1 MELLSSAPIGQDQ
14 LAGIIDRLDPQA
26 VAEQLV
32 ASFREGIPGY
42 RRLPTPVIVGQILE
56 VARRNVELCFR
67 SIADG
72 RAPTAADLEPFM
84 ISARDRATEGMPLE
98 DLLHA
103 YRLGGRLGWLAIV
116 EATEPDEREHLIVA
130 AERLMQYVDAVS
142 AAVAQAYL
150 DERQQVVSEE
160 ERSARDLFDALLADT
175 PIDARL
181 ETLMER
187 RAFALADAYR
197 PFVLRLPGS
206 SSRRHAELASAL
218 RREHML
224 ALTEGDRIAGLAPP
238 EMEPPPPGN
247 GLIAVGDV
255 TARDQLGAAI
265 DDLRVIAELAES
277 RGIRG
282 RVQPQSFAL
291 ELLLLAAPRHATKL
305 AHRVLDPLRTAEAG
319 RSTEL
324 LTTLDAFLDCGLDR
338 RRTAERLHVHPNTLD
353 YRLKRIRELTD
364 MDVRNP
370 QDVALLVLALKV
382 GPRNGDARR
391 VPGA

>member
-1 MELLSSAPIGQDQ
+1 VVGVLSSALIEHDQ
-14 LAGIIDRLDPQA
+14 LAAIVDRLDAQA

-32 ASFREGIPGY
+32 ASFREQIPGY
-42 RRLPTPVIVGQILE
+42 RRLPTPVIAEQILE

-72 RAPTAADLEPFM
+72 REPTAADLEPFM
-84 ISARDRATEGMPLE
+84 LSARDRAGEGMPLE

-116 EATEPDEREHLIVA
+116 EAAEPDERENLIVA
-130 AERLMQYVDAVS
+130 AERLMHYVDAVS

-160 ERSARDLFDALLADT
+160 ERSARDLFDALLAGT

-181 ETLMER
+181 EALAER
-187 RAFALADAYR
+187 RAFALTDAYR

-206 SSRRHAELASAL
+206 SSRRHAEMASAL
-218 RREHML
+218 RREHVL
-224 ALTEGDRIAGLAPP
+224 ALTEGDRVAGLAPP
-238 EMEPPPPGN
+238 ATEPPAPGK
-247 GLIAVGDV
+247 GLIVVGDV
-255 TARDQLGAAI
+255 TARAGLGAAI
-265 DDLRVIAELAES
+265 DELRVIAELAES
-277 RGIRG
+277 RGVRG
-282 RVQPQSFAL
+282 RVEPQEFAL
-291 ELLLLAAPRHATKL
+291 ELLLLAAPRHATKI

-364 MDVRNP
+364 LDVRNP
-370 QDVALLVLALKV
+370 QHVALLVLALKV
-382 GPRNGDARR
+382 MPA
-391 VPGA
+391 A